1 MPGALDTYRRTQV
14 QSATPLELVTM
25 LYDGALRFL
34 DSARTAIE
42 QRNIAARRNALSR
55 VLAIISE
62 LQSTLNLEHGGEIA
76 ASLDRLYNYANLRL
90 LDAAARNDV
99 AAIDEVKALLGTL
112 RDGWHTISKQPGG
125 AGA

>member
-76 ASLDRLYNYANLRL
+76 ASLDRLYNYSNLRL

-99 AAIDEVKALLGTL
+99 AAIDEVKALLATL
-112 RDGWHTISKQPGG
+112 RDGWDTISKQPGG
-125 AGA
+125 ARA